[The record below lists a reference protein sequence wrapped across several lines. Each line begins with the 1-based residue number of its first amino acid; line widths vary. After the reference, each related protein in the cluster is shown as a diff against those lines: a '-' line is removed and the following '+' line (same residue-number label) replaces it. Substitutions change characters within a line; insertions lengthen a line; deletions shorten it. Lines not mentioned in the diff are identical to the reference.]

1 MPTQTLAIVFA
12 ECSMLMARSA
22 RRPFFMSARVPAPPS
37 LCATT
42 GVTTTSPRR
51 RTLERTIASTAQM
64 AATTP
69 PLSSC
74 APMPHTQPSSN
85 FAPYG
90 STLQPLIS
98 TPGSMWPFSMRLG
111 PPPVPRRRAIGWR
124 VLLPGLAQWVTS
136 IISTSRPRS
145 DM

>member
-42 GVTTTSPRR
+42 GVTTTSPRS
-51 RTLERTIASTAQM
+51 RTPDFTIASTAQM

-69 PLSSC
+69 PLSSW
-74 APMPHTQPSSN
+74 APMPQTH
-85 FAPYG
+85 
-90 STLQPLIS
+90 
-98 TPGSMWPFSMRLG
+98 PFSN
-111 PPPVPRRRAIGWR
+111 
-124 VLLPGLAQWVTS
+124 LA
-136 IISTSRPRS
+136 P
-145 DM
+145 